1 MKQSSG
7 PITDVGEPKA
17 FSFLQVAIPFVGT
30 MVVGTLVTAVLGLF
44 VYANASDP
52 HSRDLKF
59 TIVSCVGLAVSIVAA
74 YIAARRTKAL
84 DPTATNGAGF
94 SLLKKYRSAVT
105 HVGADAQAGQHSIGE
120 SYLRELL
127 GRRGA

>member
-7 PITDVGEPKA
+7 TSTEVGEPKA
-17 FSFLQVAIPFVGT
+17 FSFLQVAIPFAVT
-30 MVVGTLVTAVLGLF
+30 LVVGGLVTAVLGLF
-44 VYANASDP
+44 VYANSSDP
-52 HSRDLKF
+52 QSRDVRF
-59 TIVSCVGLAVSIVAA
+59 TVVSLVGLAMSIVAA

-84 DPTATNGAGF
+84 DPTENNGAAF
-94 SLLKKYRSAVT
+94 SLLKKYRRSVT
-105 HVGADAQAGQHSIGE
+105 RVGADAQAGQHSIGE